1 MKKLSILFAAVAMIA
16 MTACNEKPAKEAQA
30 PETKVEATQQADTAK
45 NKAIV
50 GVGKVK
56 PTEDGKD
63 HTVAE
68 FNTKDYQVRLENLA
82 DGSIRLSLWKPG
94 ADKATAPERVV
105 TTKKCVMQKNGYL
118 MKDDQGN
125 NYIINTTPGKE
136 EIVIMNSKDITYHG
150 TNSK

>member
-1 MKKLSILFAAVAMIA
+1 MKKLSILFAVVAMIA
-16 MTACNEKPAKEAQA
+16 MTACNEKPAKEGQA
-30 PETKVEATQQADTAK
+30 SETKVEATQQADTAK

-50 GVGKVK
+50 GVEKVK

-94 ADKATAPERVV
+94 VDKATAAERVV

>member
-50 GVGKVK
+50 GVEKVK

-63 HTVAE
+63 HTTRSEILSPVG
-68 FNTKDYQVRLENLA
+68 TLVLHRQVTIATTRTVEHCPTRCLA
-82 DGSIRLSLWKPG
+82 HLGHID
-94 ADKATAPERVV
+94 
-105 TTKKCVMQKNGYL
+105 M
-118 MKDDQGN
+118 
-125 NYIINTTPGKE
+125 
-136 EIVIMNSKDITYHG
+136 
-150 TNSK
+150 